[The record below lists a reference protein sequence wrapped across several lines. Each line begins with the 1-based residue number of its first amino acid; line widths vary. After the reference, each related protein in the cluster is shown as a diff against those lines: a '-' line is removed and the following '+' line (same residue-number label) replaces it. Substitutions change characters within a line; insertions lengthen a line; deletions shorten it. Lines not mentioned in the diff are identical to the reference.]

1 CAAPRSPWNPRTR
14 GATADW
20 TTPACPGAA
29 TARSGPRC
37 PCSRPRRPGR
47 PRPPG
52 TRSCPGRPPSR
63 PRPTRRPCPATAR
76 AWSPAPPP
84 PPAGRTDNRNSRTPR
99 RIPDRAPRRVPDRT
113 ARQPDRTTA
122 PPPARVAPRRATPP
136 GARPGTRPRPRTAR
150 ARTGTG
156 TGTTTTGTGPAPGTR
171 RLRVGGGERV
181 RRGRW
186 TTRRATVFTAGSAVL
201 LAGCASMPDNGDLR
215 GVESTPRRDA
225 QVRVFAMPP
234 SDNATPT
241 QIVQGFLEALT
252 SDDPQY
258 KTARMYLTPRAA
270 ENWQPERSTT
280 VLADGPD
287 AAARA
292 PVQDDDEHVAFTL
305 TGREVATVDAQQAF

>member
-1 CAAPRSPWNPRTR
+1 LSSRRLQREPVVPRPTGRPGRPTSRCAAPRSPWNPRTR

-84 PPAGRTDNRNSRTPR
+84 PPAGRTDHRNSRTPRRTPGRTPR

-122 PPPARVAPRRATPP
+122 PPPARVAPGTATPP

-150 ARTGTG
+150 ATTGTG
-156 TGTTTTGTGPAPGTR
+156 TATTTTGTGPAPGTR

-241 QIVQGFLEALT
+241 QIVQGFLEA
-252 SDDPQY
+252 
-258 KTARMYLTPRAA
+258 
-270 ENWQPERSTT
+270 
-280 VLADGPD
+280 
-287 AAARA
+287 
-292 PVQDDDEHVAFTL
+292 
-305 TGREVATVDAQQAF
+305 